1 MEIGGLM
8 AHAIRL
14 FIGNPD
20 IMGFLLTWMV
30 FCTLALTVLEINKES
45 KT

>member
-14 FIGNPD
+14 FLGNPD
-20 IMGFLLTWMV
+20 IMAFLLTWGI
-30 FCTLALTVLEINKES
+30 FLTLALIVLEVNKSEA
-45 KT
+45 